1 MIDYP
6 MDKYK
11 YYVDEKHR
19 KVIAVS
25 TYAGRSVRGS
35 AKADPRDTFDLEK
48 GKILAAK
55 RCNEKVAKRRYARAQ
70 RCVKDAARDLQVAQ
84 RHYYKMLRYMNDA
97 HDAYSQAEKDVAIYR
112 GNI

>member
-1 MIDYP
+1 MYP
-6 MDKYK
+6 MEKYK
-11 YYVDEKHR
+11 YYTTNN

-25 TYAGRSVRGS
+25 TYAGKTVRGV
-35 AKADPRDTFDLEK
+35 AKCDPRDTFDLEK

-70 RCVKDAARDLQVAQ
+70 KRVKEAARDLQTAQ
-84 RHYYKMLRYMNDA
+84 DRYHKMLQYMNDA
-97 HDAYSQAEKDVAIYR
+97 HDAYGQAEKDVILYR